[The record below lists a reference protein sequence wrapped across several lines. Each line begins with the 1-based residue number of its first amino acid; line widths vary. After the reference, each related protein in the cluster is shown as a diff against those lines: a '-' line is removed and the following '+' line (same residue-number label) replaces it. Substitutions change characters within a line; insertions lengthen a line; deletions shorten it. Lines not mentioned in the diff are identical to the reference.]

1 MTESVNMLGM
11 VSVYIYVKHFEIIH
25 LPMDNVE
32 GGSMGVFL
40 IPSVSDFDHW
50 SQVSDIEGHK

>member
-1 MTESVNMLGM
+1 MLGM